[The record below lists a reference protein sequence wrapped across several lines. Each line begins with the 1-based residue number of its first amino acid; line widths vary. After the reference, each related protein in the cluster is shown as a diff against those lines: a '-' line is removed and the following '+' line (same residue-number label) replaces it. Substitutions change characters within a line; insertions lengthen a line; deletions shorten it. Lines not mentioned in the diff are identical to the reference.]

1 MRNFY
6 EDQNIKRK
14 VLIVEDEYINREIL
28 GNILM
33 EEYDVE
39 YACDGHEAWEKLAPS
54 EYSLI
59 LLDLIMPVLSGSELL
74 ARIKNDP
81 NLKSTPVI
89 VMTSEQDAEVDSIRQ
104 GAADFITKPYDMPE
118 VILARCERIIKLSE
132 DARIIR
138 STERDT
144 LTGLYSREYFFEYIR
159 RIDTYI
165 KDIKRDVLVLNIN
178 HFRLINE
185 MYGRSTGDRVLKK
198 VADTINEAF
207 RSSLI
212 IASRPVADTF
222 YIYCEN
228 DGKEKGIGLLQE
240 QLDKTFPELKLR
252 LRAGIYQDA
261 DMKIAP
267 EDRFDRAK
275 QACDRIRGD
284 YLSNVSYYDKEFH
297 VRSVYN
303 ERLIK
308 DVDSAIKN
316 HDFLV
321 YYQPKYNITGDT
333 PKLCSAEALIRWK
346 HPELGMISPGDF
358 IPLFEHNGLIQKVD
372 NYVWE
377 CAARQV
383 DEWKKKLGYTL
394 PVSVNVSR
402 IDLFDPQLE
411 EKLHK
416 VLSDSGITENELML
430 EITESAYADDAAKVM
445 EITEKLRSEG
455 FKIEIDDFGSGYSSL
470 NMIMNI
476 PVDVLKLDRSFVK
489 NLKKDEKSLMLVE
502 IVIGIARFL
511 NVPVVAEGVEDED
524 QLKTLKGMGCEIVQG
539 FYFSRPVPAEE
550 FEVFIKKEV
559 ERNDNN

>member
-1 MRNFY
+1 M
-6 EDQNIKRK
+6 
-14 VLIVEDEYINREIL
+14 
-28 GNILM
+28 
-33 EEYDVE
+33 
-39 YACDGHEAWEKLAPS
+39 
-54 EYSLI
+54 
-59 LLDLIMPVLSGSELL
+59 
-74 ARIKNDP
+74 
-81 NLKSTPVI
+81 
-89 VMTSEQDAEVDSIRQ
+89 
-104 GAADFITKPYDMPE
+104 
-118 VILARCERIIKLSE
+118 
-132 DARIIR
+132 
-138 STERDT
+138 
-144 LTGLYSREYFFEYIR
+144 
-159 RIDTYI
+159 
-165 KDIKRDVLVLNIN
+165 
-178 HFRLINE
+178 
-185 MYGRSTGDRVLKK
+185 
-198 VADTINEAF
+198 
-207 RSSLI
+207 
-212 IASRPVADTF
+212 
-222 YIYCEN
+222 
-228 DGKEKGIGLLQE
+228 
-240 QLDKTFPELKLR
+240 
-252 LRAGIYQDA
+252 
-261 DMKIAP
+261 
-267 EDRFDRAK
+267 
-275 QACDRIRGD
+275 
-284 YLSNVSYYDKEFH
+284 
-297 VRSVYN
+297 
-303 ERLIK
+303 
-308 DVDSAIKN
+308 DSAIKN

-416 VLSDSGITENELML
+416 VLSDSGITENELMI

>member
-33 EEYDVE
+33 DEYEVD
-39 YACDGHEAWEKLAPS
+39 YACDGNEAWEKLAPS
-54 EYSLI
+54 AYSLI

-74 ARIKNDP
+74 ERIRNDP
-81 NLKSTPVI
+81 NLKSIPVI
-89 VMTSEQDAEVDSIRQ
+89 VMTSERDAEVDSIKQ

-118 VILARCERIIKLSE
+118 VILARCERIIRLSE

-138 STERDT
+138 STERDP
-144 LTGLYSREYFFEYIR
+144 LTDLYSREYFFEYIR

-165 KDIKRDVLVLNIN
+165 RDGKRDVLVLNIN

-185 MYGRSTGDRVLKK
+185 MYGRGTGDRVLQK
-198 VADTINEAF
+198 VADSINGAF

-212 IASRPVADTF
+212 IASRPMADTF
-222 YIYCEN
+222 YVYCEH
-228 DGKEKGIGLLQE
+228 DEKEKGVEFLQE
-240 QLDKTFPELKLR
+240 QLDKAFGDLKVR

-261 DMKIAP
+261 DMNIAP
-267 EDRFDRAK
+267 EDRFDRAQ

-284 YLSNVSYYDKEFH
+284 FLSSVSYYDKEFH
-297 VRSVYN
+297 RKSVYN

-316 HDFLV
+316 HDFVV
-321 YYQPKYNITGDT
+321 YYQPKYDITGDT
-333 PKLCSAEALIRWK
+333 PKLSSAEALVRWK
-346 HPELGMISPGDF
+346 HPELGMISPCDF
-358 IPLFEHNGLIQKVD
+358 IPLFEHHGLIQKVD
-372 NYVWE
+372 NYVWDR
-377 CAARQV
+377 AACQV
-383 DEWKKKLGYTL
+383 NEWKKKFGFTL

-402 IDLFDPQLE
+402 IDVFDPQLE

-416 VLSDSGITENELML
+416 VLSDNGITEKDLML

-455 FKIEIDDFGSGYSSL
+455 LIIEIDDFGSGYSSL
-470 NMIMNI
+470 NMIMNV
-476 PVDVLKLDRSFVK
+476 PVDVLKLDRSFVG
-489 NLKKDEKSLMLVE
+489 NLNKDEKSLMLVE

-511 NVPVVAEGVEDED
+511 NVPVVAEGVEDEE

-539 FYFSRPVPAEE
+539 FYFSEPVPVEK
-550 FEVFIKKEV
+550 FEDFIKKEV
-559 ERNDNN
+559 EKNDNN